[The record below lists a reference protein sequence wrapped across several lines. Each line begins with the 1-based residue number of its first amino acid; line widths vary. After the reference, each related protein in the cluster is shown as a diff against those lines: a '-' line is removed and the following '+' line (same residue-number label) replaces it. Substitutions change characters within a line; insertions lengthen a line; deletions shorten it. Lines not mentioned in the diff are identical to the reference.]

1 MLRSSK
7 LVPNPKNTVLIGFAF
22 VGVEGSSNR
31 RACPTFGLMSSFG
44 KNILSS
50 AIGSTLGLLVAGTAL
65 IFIFVGV
72 LVGGLVGAFAD
83 VEASSGPDLDL
94 EDANMLKVTLNAPI
108 VERGGNDAPFSFSLT
123 GGLEP
128 DVKLGLNQILDAF
141 ERAAE
146 DEQIKGVLLNVDNVS
161 AMPSMMEDLR
171 DGLQVLRDS
180 NKFIVAWSET
190 MSQRALHFNSA
201 ADEVYLHPQGGMMLS
216 GLRSQSMFFPGM
228 FEKLGIDVTVV
239 RGPDNKYKSAVEP
252 FLRKDFSE
260 ANREQLTAL
269 LEGFWGDMSEDVESA
284 RNLAD
289 GTLDNLAND
298 LTIRGPK
305 DALESGLV
313 DGLLY
318 EDELMDLLEAKLEGE
333 EPTLISLGK
342 YTLEERFLGG
352 MDVLAAALEEASEKE
367 EDEEST
373 EKLGGNVAVIYA
385 VGGIESGEG
394 DAETIGSE
402 TLAEALREAREADD
416 VEAVVLRVNSP
427 GGSALASDVIWRET
441 MLLKES
447 GKPFVVSMSDLA
459 ASGGYYISCAADRIF
474 ANETTITGS
483 IGVFG
488 MIPNLGGMLEKHVG
502 ISFDEVVL
510 HDHAGQ
516 PDGMFAPDAVA
527 LEAINEGV
535 SDIYDAFTQRVAEGR
550 NMTRA
555 RVEELARGRVWT
567 GKDALENGLVDEIG
581 DLEAAV
587 TYAAELAGIEKEDVK
602 RIALPDAR
610 DPLEAFVEDLAGVDS
625 DLKVLGLTG
634 VEEEVLRE
642 LWQVRRMVE
651 TGDPIQ
657 ARLPFTLR
665 IQ

>member
-1 MLRSSK
+1 M
-7 LVPNPKNTVLIGFAF
+7 
-22 VGVEGSSNR
+22 
-31 RACPTFGLMSSFG
+31 TFG
-44 KNILSS
+44 KTILSS
-50 AIGSTLGLLVAGTAL
+50 AIGSTLGLLVAGTVL

-72 LVGGLVGAFAD
+72 LVGGLVGAFGD
-83 VEASSGPDLDL
+83 VEASAGPDLDL
-94 EDANMLKVTLNAPI
+94 DDGNILKVTLNAPI
-108 VERGGNDAPFSFSLT
+108 VERGGNDSPFSFSLA

-128 DVKLGLNQILDAF
+128 DMKMGLNQILDAF

-146 DEQIKGVLLNVDNVS
+146 DDQIEGVLLNVDNVS
-161 AMPSMMEDLR
+161 AMPAMMEDLR
-171 DGLQVLRDS
+171 DGLEILRDS

-216 GLRSQSMFFPGM
+216 GLRSQSMFYPGM

-252 FLRKDFSE
+252 FLRKDFSD
-260 ANREQLTAL
+260 ANREQLKAL
-269 LEGFWGDMSEDVESA
+269 LEGFWWDMSEDVETA
-284 RNLAD
+284 RNLEE
-289 GTLDNLAND
+289 GTLDKLANE
-298 LTIRGPK
+298 LAIRSPQ
-305 DALESGLV
+305 DAVDAGLV

-318 EDELMDLLEAKLEGE
+318 EDELMDLLEGKLGGE
-333 EPTLISLGK
+333 EASLISLGE

-352 MDVLAAALEEASEKE
+352 MDVLAAALEEVSQEEE
-367 EDEEST
+367 EDGDVET
-373 EKLGGNVAVIYA
+373 LGGNVAVIYA
-385 VGGIESGEG
+385 VGAIESGKG

-402 TLAEALREAREADD
+402 TIAEALREAREADD

-459 ASGGYYISCAADRIF
+459 ASGGYYISCAADHIF
-474 ANETTITGS
+474 AKETTITGS

-502 ISFDEVVL
+502 ITFDEVAL

-527 LEAINEGV
+527 LEAINESV

-550 NMTRA
+550 NMTRE

-567 GKDALENGLVDEIG
+567 GKDALDNGLVDEIG
-581 DLEAAV
+581 DLEYAV
-587 TYAAELAGIEKEDVK
+587 AHAAELAGIETDEVK
-602 RIALPDAR
+602 RVALPEAR
-610 DPLEAFVEDLAGVDS
+610 DPFEAFVEDLAGVES
-625 DLKVLGLTG
+625 GLQALGFTG
-634 VEEEVLRE
+634 VEEDVLRE

-657 ARLPFTLR
+657 ARLPFSLR

>member
-1 MLRSSK
+1 
-7 LVPNPKNTVLIGFAF
+7 
-22 VGVEGSSNR
+22 
-31 RACPTFGLMSSFG
+31 MSSFG

-50 AIGSTLGLLVAGTAL
+50 AIGSTLGLLVAGTVL

-83 VEASSGPDLDL
+83 VEASAGPDLDL
-94 EDANMLKVTLNAPI
+94 DDANILKVTLNAPI
-108 VERGGNDAPFSFSLT
+108 VERGGNDSPFSFSLA

-128 DVKLGLNQILDAF
+128 DMKMGLNQILDAF

-146 DEQIKGVLLNVDNVS
+146 DDQIEGVLLNVDNVS

-171 DGLQVLRDS
+171 AGLDILRDS
-180 NKFIVAWSET
+180 SKFIVAWSEN

-201 ADEVYLHPQGGMMLS
+201 ADEVYLHPQGGLGLS
-216 GLRSQSMFFPGM
+216 GLRSQSMFYPGM

-252 FLRKDFSE
+252 FLRKDFSD

-269 LEGFWGDMSEDVESA
+269 LEGFWGDMSSDVETA
-284 RNLAD
+284 RNLEE
-289 GTLDNLAND
+289 GTLDQLANE
-298 LTIRGPK
+298 LAIRSPQDAK
-305 DALESGLV
+305 DAGLV

-318 EDELMDLLEAKLEGE
+318 EDELMDLLEAKLDGE
-333 EPTLISLGK
+333 EPSLISLGE

-352 MDVLAAALEEASEKE
+352 MDVLAAALEEASQE
-367 EDEEST
+367 EDEDDV

-402 TLAEALREAREADD
+402 TIAEALREAREADD

-441 MLLKES
+441 ILLKES

-488 MIPNLGGMLEKHVG
+488 MIPNLGGMLEKHMG
-502 ISFDEVVL
+502 ITFDEVAL

-527 LEAINEGV
+527 LEAINESV
-535 SDIYDAFTQRVAEGR
+535 SDIYDAFTERVAKGR
-550 NMTRA
+550 NMTRE
-555 RVEELARGRVWT
+555 RVETLARGRVWT
-567 GKDALENGLVDEIG
+567 GKDALDNGLVDEIG
-581 DLEAAV
+581 DLESAV
-587 TYAAELAGIEKEDVK
+587 AHAAELASIDEVK
-602 RIALPDAR
+602 RVALPEAR
-610 DPLEAFVEDLAGVDS
+610 DPFEAFVEDLAGVES
-625 DLKVLGLTG
+625 GLQALGFTG

-657 ARLPFTLR
+657 ARLPFSLR

>member
-1 MLRSSK
+1 
-7 LVPNPKNTVLIGFAF
+7 
-22 VGVEGSSNR
+22 
-31 RACPTFGLMSSFG
+31 MSSFG

-50 AIGSTLGLLVAGTAL
+50 AIGSTLGLLVAGTVL

-83 VEASSGPDLDL
+83 VEASAGPDLDL
-94 EDANMLKVTLNAPI
+94 DDANILKVTLNAPI
-108 VERGGNDAPFSFSLT
+108 VERGGNDAPFSFSLA

-128 DVKLGLNQILDAF
+128 DMKMGLNQILDAF

-146 DEQIKGVLLNVDNVS
+146 DDQIEGVLLNVDNVS
-161 AMPSMMEDLR
+161 AMPAMMEDLR
-171 DGLQVLRDS
+171 AGLDILRDS
-180 NKFIVAWSET
+180 NKFIVAWAEI

-201 ADEVYLHPQGGMMLS
+201 ADEVYLHPQGGLGLS
-216 GLRSQSMFFPGM
+216 GLRSQSMFYPGM

-269 LEGFWGDMSEDVESA
+269 LEGFWWDMSGDVETS
-284 RNLAD
+284 RNLEE
-289 GTLDNLAND
+289 GTLDNLANE
-298 LTIRGPK
+298 LTIRSPQ
-305 DALESGLV
+305 DAVDGGLI

-318 EDELMDLLEAKLEGE
+318 EDELMDLLESKLDGE
-333 EPTLISLGK
+333 EPSLISLGE

-352 MDVLAAALEEASEKE
+352 MDVLTAALEEASQEE
-367 EDEEST
+367 EDEGES

-385 VGGIESGEG
+385 VGAIESGKG

-402 TLAEALREAREADD
+402 TIAEALREAREADD
-416 VEAVVLRVNSP
+416 VKAVVLRVNSP

-441 MLLKES
+441 ILLKES

-459 ASGGYYISCAADRIF
+459 ASGGYYISCAADHIF

-488 MIPNLGGMLEKHVG
+488 MIPNLGGMLEKHMG
-502 ISFDEVVL
+502 ITFDEVAL

-516 PDGMFAPDAVA
+516 PDGLFAPDAVA
-527 LEAINEGV
+527 LQAINESV

-550 NMTRA
+550 NMTRE

-567 GKDALENGLVDEIG
+567 GNDALDNGLVDEIG
-581 DLEAAV
+581 DLEYAVAHAAQ
-587 TYAAELAGIEKEDVK
+587 LAGIETDEVK
-602 RIALPDAR
+602 RVALPEAR
-610 DPLEAFVEDLAGVDS
+610 DPFEVFVEDLAGVES
-625 DLKVLGLTG
+625 GLQALGFTG
-634 VEEEVLRE
+634 VEEELLRE

-657 ARLPFTLR
+657 ARMPFSLR

>member
-1 MLRSSK
+1 M
-7 LVPNPKNTVLIGFAF
+7 
-22 VGVEGSSNR
+22 
-31 RACPTFGLMSSFG
+31 
-44 KNILSS
+44 SS
-50 AIGSTLGLLVAGTAL
+50 AIGSTLGLLVAGTVL

-72 LVGGLVGAFAD
+72 LIGGLVGAFAD
-83 VEASSGPDLDL
+83 VESSAGPDLDL
-94 EDANMLKVTLNAPI
+94 DDANILKVTLNAPI
-108 VERGGNDAPFSFSLT
+108 VERGGNDVPFSFSLA

-128 DVKLGLNQILDAF
+128 DMKMGLNQILDAF

-146 DEQIKGVLLNVDNVS
+146 DDQIEGVLLNVDNVS
-161 AMPSMMEDLR
+161 AMPAMMEDLR
-171 DGLQVLRDS
+171 AGLEILRDS

-216 GLRSQSMFFPGM
+216 GLRSQSMFYPGM

-252 FLRKDFSE
+252 FLRRDFSD

-269 LEGFWGDMSEDVESA
+269 LEGFWWDMSSDVETA
-284 RNLAD
+284 RNLEE
-289 GTLDNLAND
+289 GTLDKLANE
-298 LTIRGPK
+298 LTIRSPQ
-305 DALESGLV
+305 DAVDAGLV

-318 EDELMDLLEAKLEGE
+318 EDELMTLLEGKLDGE
-333 EPTLISLGK
+333 EPSLISLGE

-352 MDVLAAALEEASEKE
+352 MDVLAAALEEASQEEE
-367 EDEEST
+367 EDDDVQNI
-373 EKLGGNVAVIYA
+373 GGNVAVIYA

-402 TLAEALREAREADD
+402 TIANALREAREADD

-459 ASGGYYISCAADRIF
+459 ASGGYYISCAADHIF

-488 MIPNLGGMLEKHVG
+488 MIPNLGGMLEKHMG
-502 ISFDEVVL
+502 ITFDEVAL

-527 LEAINEGV
+527 LEAINESV
-535 SDIYDAFTQRVAEGR
+535 SEIYDAFTQRVAEGR
-550 NMTRA
+550 NMTRE

-567 GKDALENGLVDEIG
+567 GKDALDNGLVDEIG
-581 DLEAAV
+581 DLDYAVAHAAQ
-587 TYAAELAGIEKEDVK
+587 LAGIEKDEVK
-602 RIALPDAR
+602 RVALPEAR
-610 DPLEAFVEDLAGVDS
+610 DPFEAFVEDLAGVES
-625 DLKVLGLTG
+625 GLQALGFTG
-634 VEEEVLRE
+634 VEEDVLRE

-657 ARLPFTLR
+657 ARLPFSLR

>member
-1 MLRSSK
+1 
-7 LVPNPKNTVLIGFAF
+7 
-22 VGVEGSSNR
+22 
-31 RACPTFGLMSSFG
+31 MSSFG

-50 AIGSTLGLLVAGTAL
+50 AIGSTLGLLVAGTVL

-83 VEASSGPDLDL
+83 VEASAGPDLDL
-94 EDANMLKVTLNAPI
+94 DDANILKVTLNAPI
-108 VERGGNDAPFSFSLT
+108 VERGGNDAPFSFSLA

-128 DVKLGLNQILDAF
+128 DMKMGLNQILDAF

-146 DEQIKGVLLNVDNVS
+146 DDQIEGVLLNVDNVS
-161 AMPSMMEDLR
+161 AMPAMMEDLR
-171 DGLQVLRDS
+171 AGLDILRDS
-180 NKFIVAWSET
+180 NKFIVAWAEI

-201 ADEVYLHPQGGMMLS
+201 ADEVYLHPQGGLGLS
-216 GLRSQSMFFPGM
+216 GLRSQSMFYPGM

-269 LEGFWGDMSEDVESA
+269 LEGFWWDMSGDVETS
-284 RNLAD
+284 RNLEE
-289 GTLDNLAND
+289 GTLDNLANE
-298 LTIRGPK
+298 LTIRSPQ
-305 DALESGLV
+305 DAVDAGLI

-318 EDELMDLLEAKLEGE
+318 EDELMDLLESKLDGE
-333 EPTLISLGK
+333 QPSLISLGE

-352 MDVLAAALEEASEKE
+352 MDVLTAALEEASQEE
-367 EDEEST
+367 EDEGES

-385 VGGIESGEG
+385 VGAIESGKG

-402 TLAEALREAREADD
+402 TIAEALREAREADD
-416 VEAVVLRVNSP
+416 VKAVVLRVNSP

-441 MLLKES
+441 ILLKES

-459 ASGGYYISCAADRIF
+459 ASGGYYISCAADHIF

-488 MIPNLGGMLEKHVG
+488 MIPNLGGMLEKHMG
-502 ISFDEVVL
+502 ITFDEVAL

-516 PDGMFAPDAVA
+516 PDGLFAPDAVA
-527 LEAINEGV
+527 LQAINESV

-550 NMTRA
+550 NMTRE

-567 GKDALENGLVDEIG
+567 GKDALDNGLVDEIG
-581 DLEAAV
+581 DFEYAVAHAAQ
-587 TYAAELAGIEKEDVK
+587 LAGIETDEIK
-602 RIALPDAR
+602 RVALPEAR
-610 DPLEAFVEDLAGVDS
+610 DPFEAFVEDLAGVES
-625 DLKVLGLTG
+625 GLQALGFTG
-634 VEEEVLRE
+634 VEEELLRE

-657 ARLPFTLR
+657 ARMPFSLR

>member
-1 MLRSSK
+1 
-7 LVPNPKNTVLIGFAF
+7 
-22 VGVEGSSNR
+22 
-31 RACPTFGLMSSFG
+31 MSSFG

-50 AIGSTLGLLVAGTAL
+50 AIGSTLGLLVAGTVL

-83 VEASSGPDLDL
+83 VEASAGPDLDL
-94 EDANMLKVTLNAPI
+94 DDANVLEVTLNAPI
-108 VERGGNDAPFSFSLT
+108 VERGGNDAPFSFSLA

-128 DVKLGLNQILDAF
+128 DIKMGLNQILDAF
-141 ERAAE
+141 DRAAE
-146 DEQIKGVLLNVDNVS
+146 DEQIEGVLLKVDNVS
-161 AMPSMMEDLR
+161 AMPAMMEDLR
-171 DGLQVLRDS
+171 AGLEILRDS

-201 ADEVYLHPQGGMMLS
+201 ADEIYLHPQGGLGLS
-216 GLRSQSMFFPGM
+216 GLRSQSMFYPGM

-252 FLRKDFSE
+252 FLRKDFSD

-269 LEGFWGDMSEDVESA
+269 LEGFWGDMSVDVETA
-284 RNLAD
+284 RNLEE
-289 GTLDNLAND
+289 GTLDKLANE
-298 LTIRGPK
+298 LAIRSPQ
-305 DALESGLV
+305 DAVDAGLV

-318 EDELMDLLEAKLEGE
+318 EDELMALLEDKLDGE
-333 EPTLISLGK
+333 EPSLISLGE

-352 MDVLAAALEEASEKE
+352 MDVLAAALEEASQD
-367 EDEEST
+367 EDEDGDT

-385 VGGIESGEG
+385 VGGIESGKG

-441 MLLKES
+441 ILLKEA

-502 ISFDEVVL
+502 ISFDEVAL

-527 LEAINEGV
+527 LEAINESV

-550 NMTRA
+550 NMTRE

-567 GKDALENGLVDEIG
+567 GQDALDNGLVDEIG
-581 DLEAAV
+581 DLEDAVAHAAQ
-587 TYAAELAGIEKEDVK
+587 LAGIDEVK
-602 RIALPDAR
+602 RVALPEAR
-610 DPLEAFVEDLAGVDS
+610 DPFEAFVEDLAGVES
-625 DLKVLGLTG
+625 GLQALGFTG
-634 VEEEVLRE
+634 VEEEMLRE
-642 LWQVRRMVE
+642 LWLVRRMVE

-657 ARLPFTLR
+657 ARLPFSLR
-665 IQ
+665 IR

>member
-1 MLRSSK
+1 
-7 LVPNPKNTVLIGFAF
+7 
-22 VGVEGSSNR
+22 
-31 RACPTFGLMSSFG
+31 MSSFG

-50 AIGSTLGLLVAGTAL
+50 AIGSTLGLLVAGTVL

-83 VEASSGPDLDL
+83 VEASAGPDLDL
-94 EDANMLKVTLNAPI
+94 DDANILKVTLNAPI
-108 VERGGNDAPFSFSLT
+108 VERGGNDSPFSFSLA

-128 DVKLGLNQILDAF
+128 DMKMGLNQILDAF

-146 DEQIKGVLLNVDNVS
+146 DDQIEGVLLNVDNVS

-171 DGLQVLRDS
+171 AGLDNLRDS
-180 NKFIVAWSET
+180 SKFIVAWSEN

-201 ADEVYLHPQGGMMLS
+201 ADEVYLHPQGGLGLS
-216 GLRSQSMFFPGM
+216 GLRSQSMFYPGM

-252 FLRKDFSE
+252 FLRKDFSD

-269 LEGFWGDMSEDVESA
+269 LEGFWWDMSVDVETA
-284 RNLAD
+284 RNLEE
-289 GTLDNLAND
+289 GTLDKLANE
-298 LTIRGPK
+298 LAIRSPQ
-305 DALESGLV
+305 DAVDAGLI

-318 EDELMDLLEAKLEGE
+318 EDELMALLEDKLDGE
-333 EPTLISLGK
+333 EPSLISLGE

-352 MDVLAAALEEASEKE
+352 MDVLTAALEEASQEEE
-367 EDEEST
+367 EDV

-385 VGGIESGEG
+385 VGGIESGKG

-402 TLAEALREAREADD
+402 TIAEALREAREADD
-416 VEAVVLRVNSP
+416 IEAVVLRVNSP

-441 MLLKES
+441 MLLKEA

-488 MIPNLGGMLEKHVG
+488 MIPNLGGMLEKHMG
-502 ISFDEVVL
+502 ITFDEVAL

-527 LEAINEGV
+527 LEAINESV
-535 SDIYDAFTQRVAEGR
+535 SDIYDAFTEHVAKGR
-550 NMTRA
+550 NMTRE
-555 RVEELARGRVWT
+555 RVETLARGRVWT
-567 GKDALENGLVDEIG
+567 GKDALDNGLVDEIG
-581 DLEAAV
+581 DLESAV
-587 TYAAELAGIEKEDVK
+587 AHAAELASIDEVK
-602 RIALPDAR
+602 RVALPEAR
-610 DPLEAFVEDLAGVDS
+610 DPFEAFVEDLAGVES
-625 DLKVLGLTG
+625 GLQALGFTG

-657 ARLPFTLR
+657 ARLPFSLR

>member
-1 MLRSSK
+1 
-7 LVPNPKNTVLIGFAF
+7 
-22 VGVEGSSNR
+22 
-31 RACPTFGLMSSFG
+31 MSSFG

-50 AIGSTLGLLVAGTAL
+50 AIGSTLGLLVAGTVL

-83 VEASSGPDLDL
+83 VEASAGPDLDL
-94 EDANMLKVTLNAPI
+94 DDANILKVTLNAPI
-108 VERGGNDAPFSFSLT
+108 VERGGNDSPFSFSLA

-128 DVKLGLNQILDAF
+128 DMKMGLNQILDAF

-146 DEQIKGVLLNVDNVS
+146 DDQIEGVLLNVGNVS
-161 AMPSMMEDLR
+161 AMPAMMEDLR
-171 DGLQVLRDS
+171 AGLEILRDS
-180 NKFIVAWSET
+180 NKFIVAWSEI

-201 ADEVYLHPQGGMMLS
+201 ADEVYLHPQGGLGLS
-216 GLRSQSMFFPGM
+216 GLRSQSMFYPGM

-252 FLRKDFSE
+252 FLRKDFSD

-269 LEGFWGDMSEDVESA
+269 LEGFWWDMSVDVETA
-284 RNLAD
+284 RNLEE
-289 GTLDNLAND
+289 GTLDKLANE
-298 LTIRGPK
+298 LAIRSPQ
-305 DALESGLV
+305 DAVDAGLI

-318 EDELMDLLEAKLEGE
+318 EDELMALLEDKLDGE
-333 EPTLISLGK
+333 EPSLISLGE

-352 MDVLAAALEEASEKE
+352 MDVLTAALEEASQEEE
-367 EDEEST
+367 EDGDV

-385 VGGIESGEG
+385 VGGIESGKG

-402 TLAEALREAREADD
+402 TIAEALREAREADD
-416 VEAVVLRVNSP
+416 IEAVVLRVNSP

-441 MLLKES
+441 MLLKEA

-488 MIPNLGGMLEKHVG
+488 MIPNLGGMLEKHMG
-502 ISFDEVVL
+502 ITFDEVAL

-527 LEAINEGV
+527 LEAINESV

-550 NMTRA
+550 NMTRE

-567 GKDALENGLVDEIG
+567 GKDALDNGLVDEIG
-581 DLEAAV
+581 DLEYAVAHAAQ
-587 TYAAELAGIEKEDVK
+587 LAGIEMDEVK
-602 RIALPDAR
+602 RVALPEAR
-610 DPLEAFVEDLAGVDS
+610 DPFEAFVEDLAGVES
-625 DLKVLGLTG
+625 GLQALGFTG
-634 VEEEVLRE
+634 VEEDVLRE

-657 ARLPFTLR
+657 ARLPFSLR